1 MKKLI
6 LAIMIA
12 VFAGQTMS
20 AQNNRPPRM
29 SPEQRMEMR
38 INRLDKKLSLTDD
51 QKAKIRDLYTEFD
64 KQRVPREQRREAMQK
79 LNTDIKAV
87 LTADQQKLYDEMQ
100 KEMAERFKN
109 RMPRR

>member
-6 LAIMIA
+6 MAMLIA
-12 VFAGQTMS
+12 VFAGQSVS
-20 AQNNRPPRM
+20 AQNNMRQRM

-38 INRLDKKLSLTDD
+38 INSLDKKLSLTDE
-51 QKAKIRDLYTEFD
+51 QKTKIRELYTDFD
-64 KQRVPREQRREAMQK
+64 KQQVSREQRKEAMEK
-79 LNTDIKAV
+79 LNTNIKAV

-109 RMPRR
+109 RMPGR

>member
-6 LAIMIA
+6 MAMLIA
-12 VFAGQTMS
+12 VFAGQSVS
-20 AQNNRPPRM
+20 AQNNMRQRM

-38 INRLDKKLSLTDD
+38 IDRLDKKLSLTDE
-51 QKAKIRDLYTEFD
+51 QKTKIRELYTDFD
-64 KQRVPREQRREAMQK
+64 KQQVSREQRREAMEK
-79 LNTDIKAV
+79 LNTNIKAV

>member
-6 LAIMIA
+6 MAMLIA
-12 VFAGQTMS
+12 VFAGQSVS
-20 AQNNRPPRM
+20 AQNNMRQRM

-38 INRLDKKLSLTDD
+38 IDRLDKKLSLTDE
-51 QKAKIRDLYTEFD
+51 QKTKIRELYTDFD
-64 KQRVPREQRREAMQK
+64 KQQVSREQRKEAMEK
-79 LNTDIKAV
+79 LNTNIKAV

>member
-6 LAIMIA
+6 MAMLIA
-12 VFAGQTMS
+12 VFAGQSVS
-20 AQNNRPPRM
+20 AQNNMRQRM

-38 INRLDKKLSLTDD
+38 IDRLDKKLSLTDE
-51 QKAKIRDLYTEFD
+51 QKTKIRELYTDFD
-64 KQRVPREQRREAMQK
+64 KQKVSREQRREAMEK
-79 LNTDIKAV
+79 LNTNIKAV